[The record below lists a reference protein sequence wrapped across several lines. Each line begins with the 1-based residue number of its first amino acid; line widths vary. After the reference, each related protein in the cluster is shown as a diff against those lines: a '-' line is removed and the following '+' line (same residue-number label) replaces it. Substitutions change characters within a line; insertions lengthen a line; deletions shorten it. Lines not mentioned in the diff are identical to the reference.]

1 MLPNGSHNLLI
12 QLWMYFRNLIE
23 YITDSVVVFSSV
35 GKVIRVL
42 HFHRVQI
49 ELPNAE
55 TLLQG

>member
-1 MLPNGSHNLLI
+1 
-12 QLWMYFRNLIE
+12 MYFRNLIE
-23 YITDSVVVFSSV
+23 YITASVVVFSSV

-49 ELPNAE
+49 ELPDAE